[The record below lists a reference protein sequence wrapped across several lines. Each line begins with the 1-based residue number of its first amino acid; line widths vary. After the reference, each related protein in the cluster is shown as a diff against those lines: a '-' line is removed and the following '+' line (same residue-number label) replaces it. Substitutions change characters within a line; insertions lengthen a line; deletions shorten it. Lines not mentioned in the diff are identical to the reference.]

1 MSSPFVCH
9 LSFCMTTKKQKE
21 KTVMNKG
28 IHYAYNDIKKMVYG
42 DALVSINQNNDYSSV
57 LQ

>member
-1 MSSPFVCH
+1 
-9 LSFCMTTKKQKE
+9 
-21 KTVMNKG
+21 MNKG

-57 LQ
+57 LQRQ